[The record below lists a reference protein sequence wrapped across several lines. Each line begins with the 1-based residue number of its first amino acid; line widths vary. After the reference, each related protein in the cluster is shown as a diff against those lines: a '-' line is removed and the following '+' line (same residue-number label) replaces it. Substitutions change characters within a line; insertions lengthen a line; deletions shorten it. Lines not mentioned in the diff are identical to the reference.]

1 MIWCDDMSEDRKN
14 IIEKIKKCLELA
26 KSANEHEAATALR
39 QAQKLMQAHGV
50 TDLDIEHADIQ
61 EEGARAG
68 ASQKPAKWECGLADR
83 VANAFGCSMY
93 LSISYPVGRWVFVGV
108 SPSGEIAR
116 YAFTVLFRQVKR
128 ARAEYIRTAL
138 KRCTTTRT
146 RRADLFCE
154 GWVMTATQLVER
166 LAGNEATQARIT
178 AYLERKRNLSSFQ
191 GRDRNAGRNLSERDC
206 GDLVAGKRA
215 GRNAE
220 LNRGV
225 GGAEALALE

>member
-1 MIWCDDMSEDRKN
+1 MSEERN
-14 IIEKIKKCLELA
+14 TIIEKIKKCLELA
-26 KSANEHEAATALR
+26 KSSNEHEAATALR
-39 QAQKLMQAHGV
+39 QAQKLMQAHGI

-68 ASQKPAKWECGLADR
+68 AAQKPARWECGLSGR
-83 VANAFGCSMY
+83 VADAFGCRVY
-93 LSISYPVGRWVFVGV
+93 LSIDYPVGRWVFVGAA
-108 SPSGEIAR
+108 PSGEVAR
-116 YAFTVLFRQVKR
+116 YAFEVLFRQVKR
-128 ARAEYIRTAL
+128 TRAEYIKTTL

-166 LAGNEATQARIT
+166 FAGNEATQARIT
-178 AYLERKRNLSSFQ
+178 AYLEHKRNLTSFQ
-191 GRDRNAGRNLSERDC
+191 GRDRNAGRKLTERDC
-206 GDLVAGKRA
+206 GDLVAGRRA

-225 GGAEALALE
+225 GGSDEQARLGAA

>member
-1 MIWCDDMSEDRKN
+1 MNDERKN

-26 KSANEHEAATALR
+26 KSGNEHEAATALR
-39 QAQKLMQAHGV
+39 QAQKLMQAHGIS
-50 TDLDIEHADIQ
+50 DLDIEHADFQ

-68 ASQKPAKWECGLADR
+68 ASQKPARWECGLAGR
-83 VANAFGCSMY
+83 VAKAFGCSVY
-93 LSISYPVGRWVFVGV
+93 LSVDYPVGRWMFVGAA
-108 SPSGEIAR
+108 PSGEIAR
-116 YAFTVLFRQVKR
+116 YAFEVLFRQVKR
-128 ARAEYIRTAL
+128 ARAEYIKTAL

-166 LAGNEATQARIT
+166 FSGNEATQARIT
-178 AYLERKRNLSSFQ
+178 TYLEHKRNLTSFQ
-191 GRDRNAGRNLSERDC
+191 GRDRNAGRKLTEHTY
-206 GDLVAGKRA
+206 GDVVAGRRA

-225 GGAEALALE
+225 DGAEQQARLGAA